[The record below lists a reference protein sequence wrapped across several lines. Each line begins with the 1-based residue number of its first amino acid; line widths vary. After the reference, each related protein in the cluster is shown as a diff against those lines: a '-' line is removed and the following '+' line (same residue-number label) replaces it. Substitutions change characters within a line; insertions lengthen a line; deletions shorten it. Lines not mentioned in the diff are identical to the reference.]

1 MKELIVYIK
10 VVYNAW
16 ELKVPRIQLH
26 NLGYYVVVLMKPYD
40 VDPALVRQA
49 CLFASA
55 VNGVKAKQGGAVP
68 LEDVAQMADYPLSD
82 IGMEQLKAFV
92 SEAKSLGLPVTDEML
107 DTGIM
112 EMDDHW
118 LLIVP
123 AHVIPNPVSTV
134 GMGDTVSSSA
144 YAAEVSL
151 AAVNSSSR

>member
-1 MKELIVYIK
+1 
-10 VVYNAW
+10 
-16 ELKVPRIQLH
+16 
-26 NLGYYVVVLMKPYD
+26 MKPYD
-40 VDPALVRQA
+40 VDPAVVRQA

-55 VNGVKAKQGGAVP
+55 VNGVKAMQGGAVP
-68 LEDVAQMADYPLSD
+68 LEDVARMADNPLSE
-82 IGMEQLKAFV
+82 IGLEQLKAFA
-92 SEAKSLGLPVTDEML
+92 SEAKRLGLPATDEML

-118 LLIVP
+118 VLVVP

-151 AAVNSSSR
+151 AAVKSCNC

>member
-1 MKELIVYIK
+1 
-10 VVYNAW
+10 
-16 ELKVPRIQLH
+16 
-26 NLGYYVVVLMKPYD
+26 
-40 VDPALVRQA
+40 
-49 CLFASA
+49 
-55 VNGVKAKQGGAVP
+55 
-68 LEDVAQMADYPLSD
+68 MADYPLSD